1 MVINYS
7 ITPKN
12 LKFGKRYPLLY
23 IDKISLGF
31 RKINPRKY
39 IETKELLWPV
49 HLEESGSAL
58 SHGMEHDL
66 FYLTI
71 QRIIHAEQ
79 HESNKFKR
87 KQGSE

>member
-1 MVINYS
+1 MLMMAIFEINEVLFCRLNLVFSIKTQEQTFMVINYS

-39 IETKELLWPV
+39 IETKELL
-49 HLEESGSAL
+49 
-58 SHGMEHDL
+58 
-66 FYLTI
+66 
-71 QRIIHAEQ
+71 
-79 HESNKFKR
+79 
-87 KQGSE
+87 